1 MRRMHVLRYLTEFR
15 KVRAVKILQKLFEFE
30 LLGVGKR
37 EGVLA
42 FFCQNLLLGICL
54 LLLKRVTWR
63 RSNFWSPVGEM
74 TSNIWAS
81 LFNPWM
87 ESKSSF
93 FSCSSS
99 VMPLDLWM
107 KYLNLLRK
115 VIFSVYWHWLGSSV
129 WAEFL
134 YHPCCWLTVGF
145 GKSFNLC
152 VCFPICKLRIIILP
166 YLTGVLWGFLFCT
179 GLWGCKAV
187 CAKYYYS
194 ALIKISVVQTS
205 MIL

>member
-1 MRRMHVLRYLTEFR
+1 MFW
-15 KVRAVKILQKLFEFE
+15 LFWF
-30 LLGVGKR
+30 LFGFGV
-37 EGVLA
+37 
-42 FFCQNLLLGICL
+42 FSQNLFLGICL
-54 LLLKRVTWR
+54 LLLKCVTWR
-63 RSNFWSPVGEM
+63 RNNFWRPVGEM

-99 VMPLDLWM
+99 VMPLDPWM
-107 KYLNLLRK
+107 KCLSLLRK
-115 VIFSVYWHWLGSSV
+115 LIFSVYWHWLGSSV
-129 WAEFL
+129 GDEFL
-134 YHPCCWLTVGF
+134 SHPCCWLTVVF
-145 GKSFNLC
+145 SKSLNLC
-152 VCFPICKLRIIILP
+152 VWFPIGQIRIIILP

-179 GLWGCKAV
+179 GLWGCKAL

-194 ALIKISVVQTS
+194 ALIQISVVQVS

>member
-15 KVRAVKILQKLFEFE
+15 KVRAVKIILQKLFEFE
-30 LLGVGKR
+30 LLRVG
-37 EGVLA
+37 EGSV
-42 FFCQNLLLGICL
+42 FWVFCQNLFLGICL

-93 FSCSSS
+93 FSFSSS
-99 VMPLDLWM
+99 VMPLDPWM
-107 KYLNLLRK
+107 KYLSLLRK

-129 WAEFL
+129 WDEFL
-134 YHPCCWLTVGF
+134 SHPCCWLTVGF
-145 GKSFNLC
+145 SKSFNLS
-152 VCFPICKLRIIILP
+152 VYVFP
-166 YLTGVLWGFLFCT
+166 
-179 GLWGCKAV
+179 
-187 CAKYYYS
+187 
-194 ALIKISVVQTS
+194 SVK
-205 MIL
+205 